1 MRCLTRIRQL
11 WARITF
17 LLLPRATRTTAA
29 QDGFMRAIVI
39 FIIFIF
45 LVTAG
50 ALLLISLPQH
60 SLTWASV
67 LSLPLIWLAQAWAAE
82 ISPLASPSGVINA
95 IRAQF
100 SPGRLALNAYA
111 NAQFALLGV
120 LWLGLP
126 LYWLTRGG
134 GMPAA
139 LGCAVAATAWLV
151 LYRRRWAYPMWVYF
165 QAAQARRLT
174 ILARELDA
182 HFWQAPEGGVRANQ
196 VFWRRGIWVNALDA
210 SMLLLPLLLLFPTV
224 FSEQLLRNWLS
235 YCFLLLPSLSLL
247 RVQLGTL
254 ALSPDAAEF
263 ALPLARAGNT
273 RSGLYHDLS
282 GAFESLDAA
291 VEQADRQEALDNA
304 FELPWPN
311 RSAPQQARQ
320 PQGEAPAS
328 DAQPFMLPE
337 INPSAEKLPQTAKL
351 SEQQRS
357 EAITDPGFSND
368 LLLQRAVI
376 RGDAA
381 ALSNLLK
388 RGANP
393 NAVPLANAPDQR
405 TPLVIACASG
415 SLAIIKLLI
424 AGGADVNGKNGDISP
439 LLSATRDTWS
449 GRFDVVMTLLTNGA
463 DVAALDNRGTSAL
476 HGAARSTDV
485 ALLQLLLES
494 GANINQIDVESYS
507 ALTRAVQS
515 GQTDNVLALLKAGAI
530 YDGAGMVSVA
540 RALSLCREPDK
551 QLIECVVARIKT
563 DAADAVGNTAL
574 HFCGL
579 EDAAEFAEAMVLAG
593 ANVNAKNT
601 LQQTPI
607 MLAAHAASLRTVHRL
622 CLGKINPALVD
633 ADGNSALHHAVRA
646 DLPKLEIIEILLQL
660 GCKPQ
665 LSNISG
671 VTAAEL
677 ALKAARWDLARRL
690 SPAQEL
696 SDELEGELEHSGN
709 ADSASPNAGYESG
722 RESGPRREQLLV
734 QAARAGRFSAAQ
746 ALLKLGPVDQHTHVQ
761 ILIALGDHLDSEWL
775 TELLAGGLQL
785 GKLEV
790 EPKLCA
796 LARQVPPSLLAIR
809 CLLDAGAAI
818 SADGECASPLVLLC
832 GAAAELEGADAPM
845 MLSPPAKLITAM
857 IAAGV
862 DIAALDGE
870 QRGALS
876 YAVQWCEL
884 ATAETLLQAGA
895 DKNLALN
902 TLDSAGLTPLLR
914 ALVRREAAEFVRLL
928 IRSGADPNV
937 AGRDG
942 RSARAIAL
950 GMGNTALAEQLV
962 WPDGSHPGRALV
974 PIDLVQAAARNDQ
987 QCVLRLLQL
996 GFEIDATDNA
1006 GASALTYAC
1015 AAGNAELIEFLLV
1028 HGASASGARMP
1039 AQAGVQALT
1048 PLAAAVRGRHFDV
1061 IGRLISLGAPID
1073 APMGE
1078 LSCLSLAAGL
1088 LDLEC
1093 VNLLIELGANTTPE
1107 PPLLPP
1113 VHAVLLALLAG
1124 GDLASGQ
1131 KLMQV
1136 LIQRGAD
1143 PDAIDSN
1150 GRAPLMMLLCSN
1162 MNVMKHAEDARLL
1175 SLIETLL
1182 RLGANAQVRDQ
1193 HQRGALH
1200 WCCKH
1205 ALFQCAELLLNA
1217 GADPLAVDEFRKLP
1231 SDMATTLNRHDFLAL
1246 FRG

>member
-1 MRCLTRIRQL
+1 
-11 WARITF
+11 
-17 LLLPRATRTTAA
+17 
-29 QDGFMRAIVI
+29 MRAIVI
-39 FIIFIF
+39 FVIFIL

-50 ALLLISLPQH
+50 TLLLIYSPQH
-60 SLTWASV
+60 SPMWASV
-67 LSLPLIWLAQAWAAE
+67 LSLPLIWLAQAWAAA
-82 ISPLASPSGVINA
+82 ISPLASPSGVANA

-100 SPGRLALNAYA
+100 SPERLALNAYA
-111 NAQFALLGV
+111 NAQFVLLGV

-126 LYWLTRGG
+126 IYWLTRGG

-139 LGCAVAATAWLV
+139 LGCAAAATAWLV

-165 QAAQARRLT
+165 QAAQARRLNM
-174 ILARELDA
+174 LARELDA
-182 HFWQAPEGGVRANQ
+182 HFWQAPEGSVCAGE

-224 FSEQLLRNWLS
+224 FSEQLQRNWLS
-235 YCFLLLPSLSLL
+235 YCLLLLPSLSLL

-254 ALSPDAAEF
+254 ALSPVAAEI
-263 ALPLARAGNT
+263 AIPLVRAGSA

-282 GAFESLDAA
+282 GAFESLDAD
-291 VEQADRQEALDNA
+291 VEQAEQLNALDNA
-304 FELPWPN
+304 FELPKSN
-311 RSAPQQARQ
+311 RSAQQQAKQ
-320 PQGEAPAS
+320 QQGEAPLS
-328 DAQPFMLPE
+328 DDQGNLVSPE
-337 INPSAEKLPQTAKL
+337 TNPSAEGSLQTAKL
-351 SEQQRS
+351 SEQQPS
-357 EAITDPGFSND
+357 EAITDPGFSNN

-393 NAVPLANAPDQR
+393 NAAPLANAPDQR

-463 DVAALDNRGTSAL
+463 DIAALDNRGTSAL

-494 GANINQIDVESYS
+494 GANINQIDVENYT

-515 GQTDNVLALLKAGAI
+515 GQTDNVLVLLKAGAA
-530 YDGAGMVSVA
+530 YDGVGMVSLA

-551 QLIECVVARIKT
+551 QLIECVVTRTKT

-579 EDAAEFAEAMVLAG
+579 EDAAEFAEALVLAG

-622 CLGKINPALVD
+622 CLGKINPALAD
-633 ADGNSALHHAVRA
+633 ADGNTALHHAVRA
-646 DLPKLEIIEILLQL
+646 ELPKLEIIEILLQL

-665 LSNISG
+665 LSNTSG

-696 SDELEGELEHSGN
+696 SDELEGELEHSGEN
-709 ADSASPNAGYESG
+709 DRASPSAGYESG
-722 RESGPRREQLLV
+722 RESGPRREQLLI

-775 TELLAGGLQL
+775 TELVAGGLQL

-790 EPKLCA
+790 EPKLCT
-796 LARQVPPSLLAIR
+796 LARQVPPSLLAIQ

-832 GAAAELEGADAPM
+832 GAAAELEGANAPM
-845 MLSPPAKLITAM
+845 MLSPSAKLISAM

-884 ATAETLLQAGA
+884 ATVETLLQAGA
-895 DKNLALN
+895 EKNLALN

-914 ALVRREAAEFVRLL
+914 ALARTDAAEFVRLL

-962 WPDGSHPGRALV
+962 WPDGTHPGRALV
-974 PIDLVQAAARNDQ
+974 PTDLVHAAARNDQ

-996 GFEIDATDNA
+996 GLEIDATDNA

-1015 AAGNAELIEFLLV
+1015 AAGNAELIEFLLM
-1028 HGASASGARMP
+1028 HGASPAGARKP
-1039 AQAGVQALT
+1039 AQGGVQGLS
-1048 PLAAAVRGRHFDV
+1048 PLAGAVRGRHFAV
-1061 IGRLISLGAPID
+1061 INRLISLGAPID
-1073 APMGE
+1073 APMEE

-1088 LDLEC
+1088 LDLDC
-1093 VNLLIELGANTTPE
+1093 VTLLIELGASTTPV

-1124 GDLASGQ
+1124 GDLALGQ
-1131 KLMQV
+1131 KLLQV

-1175 SLIETLL
+1175 SLVETLL

-1200 WCCKH
+1200 WCCRH